1 MTYRLSVFVIT
12 ADSHSLNV
20 SLHLS
25 GVYFKSASLCV
36 DYRYID
42 RQVDRQMSHI
52 FDMNKKEPDFMFKL
66 HLNYILNY
74 RLSGFKNT
82 EKRRKGEGTLPE
94 QSQLLL
100 QYETQEFPFNSRV
113 NSTPTAQ
120 MPCSP
125 VKIRQLLNILYL
137 KMYAAPRSRMIHWEK
152 G

>member
-1 MTYRLSVFVIT
+1 
-12 ADSHSLNV
+12 
-20 SLHLS
+20 
-25 GVYFKSASLCV
+25 
-36 DYRYID
+36 
-42 RQVDRQMSHI
+42 
-52 FDMNKKEPDFMFKL
+52 MNKKEPDFMFKL

-74 RLSGFKNT
+74 RFSGFKNT

-113 NSTPTAQ
+113 NSTPNAQ